1 MQNAIQL
8 LKIRSMII
16 GFLSVLALTLLFS
29 CSKNIAERPA
39 QEEVS
44 ASNQSSGA
52 QTENSVVSEPYES
65 TLFIPCAN
73 GGAGEDVNLTGTVRI
88 VRQETYNN
96 QRFTFIL
103 HAIPDGVTG
112 VGLST
117 GDNFTAIGGSQ
128 TAVTGTIEY
137 GGQYSATYIQQMRFA
152 GQGISFVVKYKFHV
166 TVTSNGEISTRID
179 EEKIECN
186 N

>member
-1 MQNAIQL
+1 MQNAIHL
-8 LKIRSMII
+8 STIRSMII

-29 CSKNIAERPA
+29 CSKNIAESPL

-44 ASNQSSGA
+44 VSNQSSGA
-52 QTENSVVSEPYES
+52 QTENSIVSEPYAS

-88 VRQETYNN
+88 VRQEIYNN
-96 QRFTFIL
+96 QRFTFTL
-103 HAIPDGVTG
+103 HAIPDVITG

-117 GDNFTAIGGSQ
+117 GDTCTAIGGSQ
-128 TAVTGTIEY
+128 STVTGTIEY
-137 GGQYSATYIQQMRFA
+137 GGQYSATYIQQMRFT
-152 GQGISFVVKYKFHV
+152 GQGVSFVVKYKFHV
-166 TVTSNGEISTRID
+166 TVTSDGEISTRID
-179 EEKIECN
+179 EEEIECN

>member
-1 MQNAIQL
+1 MQNAIQISM
-8 LKIRSMII
+8 IRSMII

-29 CSKNIAERPA
+29 CSKNIAEMSG

-44 ASNQSSGA
+44 VSNQSSGT
-52 QTENSVVSEPYES
+52 QTQNSVELEPYES

-73 GGAGEDVNLTGTVRI
+73 GGTGEDVNLTGTVRI
-88 VRQETYNN
+88 VRQETNNN
-96 QRFTFIL
+96 QRFTFTL
-103 HAIPDGVTG
+103 HAIPDGITG

-137 GGQYSATYIQQMRFA
+137 GGQYSATYFQQMRFT
-152 GQGISFVVKYKFHV
+152 GGGISFVVKYKFHV
-166 TVTSNGEISTRID
+166 TITSDGKMSTRID
-179 EEKIECN
+179 EEKVECN

>member
-1 MQNAIQL
+1 
-8 LKIRSMII
+8 MIT
-16 GFLSVLALTLLFS
+16 GSLSVVALTLLFS
-29 CSKNIAERPA
+29 CSKNIAEIPG

-52 QTENSVVSEPYES
+52 QTQNSIELAPYAS

-73 GGAGEDVNLTGTVRI
+73 GGAGEDVTLTGTVKI
-88 VRQETYNN
+88 VRQEMYNN

-103 HAIPDGVTG
+103 HAVPQGVTG

-128 TAVTGTIEY
+128 ETVTGTIEY
-137 GGQYSATYIQQMRFA
+137 GGQYSATYIQQMRFT
-152 GQGISFVVKYKFHV
+152 GQGISFIVKYKFHV
-166 TVTSNGEISTRID
+166 AVTSNGEISTRID

>member
-1 MQNAIQL
+1 MQNAIHL
-8 LKIRSMII
+8 SKIRSMII
-16 GFLSVLALTLLFS
+16 GFVSVWALTLLFS
-29 CSKNIAERPA
+29 CSKNIAESPR
-39 QEEVS
+39 QDEVS
-44 ASNQSSGA
+44 AASQSSPA
-52 QTENSVVSEPYES
+52 QTQNSVQLEPYES

-73 GGAGEDVNLTGTVRI
+73 GGAGEDVALTGAVRI
-88 VRQETYNN
+88 VWQETNNN
-96 QRFTFIL
+96 QRFTFTL
-103 HAIPDGVTG
+103 HAIPDGITG

-152 GQGISFVVKYKFHV
+152 GPGISFVVKSKFHI
-166 TVTSNGEISTRID
+166 TVTSDGQISTRID
-179 EEKIECN
+179 EEQIECN

>member
-1 MQNAIQL
+1 MQNAIHL
-8 LKIRSMII
+8 SKIRSMII

-29 CSKNIAERPA
+29 CSKNIAESPL

-44 ASNQSSGA
+44 VSNQSSGA
-52 QTENSVVSEPYES
+52 QTENSIVSEPYAS

-88 VRQETYNN
+88 VRQEIYNN
-96 QRFTFIL
+96 QRFTFTL
-103 HAIPDGVTG
+103 HAIPDGITG

-117 GDNFTAIGGSQ
+117 GDTFTAIGGSQ
-128 TAVTGTIEY
+128 STVTGTIEY
-137 GGQYSATYIQQMRFA
+137 GGQYSATYIQQMRFT
-152 GQGISFVVKYKFHV
+152 GQGVSFVVKYKFHV
-166 TVTSNGEISTRID
+166 TVTSDGEISTRID
-179 EEKIECN
+179 EEEIECN